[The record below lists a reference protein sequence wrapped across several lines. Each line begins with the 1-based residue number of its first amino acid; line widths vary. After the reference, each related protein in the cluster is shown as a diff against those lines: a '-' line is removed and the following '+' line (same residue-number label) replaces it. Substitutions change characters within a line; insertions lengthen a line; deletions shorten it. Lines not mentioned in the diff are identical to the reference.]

1 MARNPSAYLI
11 DSLEACLAIQDVLTG
26 VNLSTYGSRRAIRS
40 AVEREFIWI
49 PLSMISSHSCWSG
62 VSRFEGAEVSFD
74 YEPFPAS

>member
-11 DSLEACLAIQDVLTG
+11 DSLEACL
-26 VNLSTYGSRRAIRS
+26 AIRS

-49 PLSMISSHSCWSG
+49 PLSMISSHSCWSE